1 MKILL
6 SILLIITSNFDL
18 LEVDTLSVDT
28 TSVIVEE
35 SLPLIIDEMENAVV
49 HQDSLI
55 TQLMLDKRLGKQRG
69 QTEADGFRVQV
80 YASNEPQ
87 VAKNEAQRLYQEMK
101 PQVDVEVYILSEP
114 PFWKVRLGNFLSR
127 DEANAYKQVLTD
139 MFPALRGST
148 YVVPDKVTI
157 VQ

>member
-6 SILLIITSNFDL
+6 SILLIITSNLDL
-18 LEVDTLSVDT
+18 LEVDTLSMDT
-28 TSVIVEE
+28 TSVVVEE
-35 SLPLIIDEMENAVV
+35 YLPLIIDEMDNAVV
-49 HQDSLI
+49 HQDSSI
-55 TQLMLDKRLGKQRG
+55 TQLMLDKRLGIQRG

-80 YASNEPQ
+80 YASNAPQ
-87 VAKNEAQRLYQEMK
+87 VAKNEAQRLYQEIK
-101 PQVDVEVYILSEP
+101 PRVDAEVYLLSEP

-127 DEANAYKQVLTD
+127 DEANAYKQVLID
-139 MFPALRGST
+139 MFPALQGST